1 MLEEQ
6 PKMKFASFVFFSSL
20 EYISFFSFI
29 LILFRFNIREYIL
42 KFATF
47 SIVLS
52 LVSNTLQTESLRAV
66 SPLVQAGLMICFVVF
81 FLRVHLFNATI
92 MVTTGYLI
100 NFIVSWIIATVTT
113 HFGNIGEIEPYTRNA
128 FIMQT
133 ASAFMMLMFG
143 LVIYLQKGG
152 FSFIENNS
160 RFKRNKFFEKDNRP
174 FLVFISLSIIAI
186 FIVNLM
192 FVLFKNLPNLFVSV
206 FLFIALLGLIYL
218 SVKRDGRK
226 ND

>member
-1 MLEEQ
+1 MN
-6 PKMKFASFVFFSSL
+6 FASFVFFSSL
-20 EYISFFSFI
+20 EYIAFVFFI
-29 LILFRFNIREYIL
+29 LVLFRFNINEYVL
-42 KFATF
+42 KFAIF
-47 SIVLS
+47 SVVLS
-52 LVSNTLQTESLRAV
+52 LVSNTLQTESLRAI

-81 FLRVHLFNATI
+81 FLRVHLFNATV

-100 NFIVSWIIATVTT
+100 NFIVSWIIATVTI
-113 HFGNIGEIEPYTRNA
+113 HFGSIGEIEPYTRNA
-128 FIMQT
+128 FIMQS
-133 ASAFMMLMFG
+133 ASAFMMFMFG

-152 FSFIENNS
+152 FSFVENNS
-160 RFKRNKFFEKDNRP
+160 RFKRIRFFDRDNRP
-174 FLVFISLSIIAI
+174 FLVFISLSIVAI

-192 FVLFKNLPNLFVSV
+192 FVLFKNVPNLFVSI